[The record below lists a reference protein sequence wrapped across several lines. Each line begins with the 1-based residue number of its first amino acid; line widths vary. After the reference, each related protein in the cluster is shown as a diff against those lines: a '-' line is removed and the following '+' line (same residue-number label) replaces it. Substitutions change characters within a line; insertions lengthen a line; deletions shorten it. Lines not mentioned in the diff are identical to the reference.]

1 MPESAEQRHNRE
13 LIELLNELRVALPG
27 VQVLFAFLLAVPF
40 ANGFPKLS
48 QTGRDV
54 FFAAFIAT
62 ALSTVLLIAPSSYHR
77 LRWRQHD
84 KERMLV
90 VSNALTIAGLAFLAV
105 AITCVVYVI
114 TDFLFHRTWAA
125 VFTAL
130 VGAAFLFLWY
140 GLPLAAAIR
149 DSRRSRRESR
159 IAAASGSPYRRKRN
173 AAPTRAVNTAAQ
185 VRWKRK
191 SVIT

>member
-1 MPESAEQRHNRE
+1 MAETSEQRHNRE

-54 FFAAFIAT
+54 YFAAFIAT
-62 ALSTVLLIAPSSYHR
+62 ALSTALLIAPSSYHR

-84 KERMLV
+84 KERLLV
-90 VSNALTIAGLAFLAV
+90 MSNALTIAGLACLAV

-114 TDFLFHRTWAA
+114 TDFLFHRGWASL
-125 VFTAL
+125 FTAL
-130 VGAAFLFLWY
+130 IGAAFVILWY
-140 GLPLAAAIR
+140 GLPLGAAIR
-149 DSRRSRRESR
+149 DYQKSRRAR
-159 IAAASGSPYRRKRN
+159 
-173 AAPTRAVNTAAQ
+173 
-185 VRWKRK
+185 
-191 SVIT
+191 

>member
-1 MPESAEQRHNRE
+1 VPESSEERHNRE

-77 LRWRQHD
+77 LRWRQRD
-84 KERMLV
+84 KERLLV
-90 VSNALTIAGLAFLAV
+90 ISNVLTIAGLLSLAV
-105 AITCVVYVI
+105 AITCVVFVI
-114 TDFLFHRTWAA
+114 TDFLFHTAWAA
-125 VFTAL
+125 TFTAFI
-130 VGAAFLFLWY
+130 AAMFLLLWY
-140 GLPLAAAIR
+140 GLPLGAAIR
-149 DSRRSRRESR
+149 DYRQKSRRAR
-159 IAAASGSPYRRKRN
+159 
-173 AAPTRAVNTAAQ
+173 
-185 VRWKRK
+185 
-191 SVIT
+191 

>member
-1 MPESAEQRHNRE
+1 MAESEEQRHNRE

-48 QTGRDV
+48 PTGRDV

-90 VSNALTIAGLAFLAV
+90 ISNALTIAGLLCLAV
-105 AITCVVYVI
+105 AITCTVFVI
-114 TDFLFHRTWAA
+114 TDFLFHTAWAA
-125 VFTAL
+125 TFTAF
-130 VGAAFLFLWY
+130 VGALFVVLWY

-149 DSRRSRRESR
+149 DRQRARRAR
-159 IAAASGSPYRRKRN
+159 
-173 AAPTRAVNTAAQ
+173 
-185 VRWKRK
+185 
-191 SVIT
+191 